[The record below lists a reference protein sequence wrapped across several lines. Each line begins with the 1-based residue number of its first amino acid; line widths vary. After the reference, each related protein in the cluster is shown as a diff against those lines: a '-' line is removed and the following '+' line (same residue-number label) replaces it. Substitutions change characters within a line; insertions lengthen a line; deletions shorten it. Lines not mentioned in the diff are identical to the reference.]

1 MHWKGTVKVCLWNEL
16 MIELQRW
23 TEQCEGMVSE
33 MELGLAGILTK
44 KFVFIG
50 LVSQACICC

>member
-44 KFVFIG
+44 NLFL
-50 LVSQACICC
+50 LV